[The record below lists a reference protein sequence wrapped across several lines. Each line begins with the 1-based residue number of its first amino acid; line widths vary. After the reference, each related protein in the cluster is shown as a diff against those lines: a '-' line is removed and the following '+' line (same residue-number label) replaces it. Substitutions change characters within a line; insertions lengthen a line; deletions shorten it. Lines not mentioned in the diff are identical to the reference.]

1 MLLVAAPCG
10 SGSSSS
16 SRTVP
21 LCPVMG
27 TCQRH
32 SPGELKIDLG
42 HPFATSARIAHG
54 LPVGEAALIK
64 RTIFK
69 EPGCREEEVLIGWWQ
84 WLRCRTGLGWVPV
97 LQGDPHT
104 QKKAL
109 LGSRKDRLPSPCL
122 YLQEALMINVILLSL
137 FYFHRCRTCSSLPQ
151 WEQPGCRGLVG
162 NCVCVVKIMR
172 NDLGDVFH
180 QEEFICLFAY
190 LLF

>member
-1 MLLVAAPCG
+1 MSAFGSSPAGTSSTAASYLEEGELLLVAAPCG

-104 QKKAL
+104 QKKHCWDLERTDSL
-109 LGSRKDRLPSPCL
+109 LLASISKKP
-122 YLQEALMINVILLSL
+122 
-137 FYFHRCRTCSSLPQ
+137 
-151 WEQPGCRGLVG
+151 
-162 NCVCVVKIMR
+162 
-172 NDLGDVFH
+172 
-180 QEEFICLFAY
+180 
-190 LLF
+190 